1 MHPPTHTHTRTQTHL
16 YTHAYTQ
23 IHTYIHTQGM
33 VIAFPIAISSGSKWK
48 GWTFGA
54 LAGMAEP
61 IGALVV
67 SLLGIDLKSL

>member
-1 MHPPTHTHTRTQTHL
+1 
-16 YTHAYTQ
+16 
-23 IHTYIHTQGM
+23 M